1 MERGIDWFQYMNKIG
16 KRSFFFSFI
25 VHLILLFSLFL
36 TPPKGKKI
44 DFQQEIFIVKMVNIP
59 SIEIPEIIEKKEGS
73 KLKEN
78 LKKIEMEKGK
88 KEFSVKSPYLN
99 ETFFPDEYKKKL
111 LSKISDGL
119 KVYQR
124 EIHSSVNIEVKSP
137 EIKTTDVIQNYQS
150 PTFEIP
156 SWYIEILKKR
166 IEENWNLKGFIT
178 DLSAIV
184 SFRIYREGKVENIVI
199 EKSSG
204 YRQFDNSI
212 IEAIK
217 SVKKWPDFPK
227 EIKDRYI
234 DVIIE
239 FKMEG

>member
-1 MERGIDWFQYMNKIG
+1 MQNRFDWTCYTNRIRRK
-16 KRSFFFSFI
+16 SLFFSF
-25 VHLILLFSLFL
+25 VFHLTFFSLLFLPL
-36 TPPKGKKI
+36 TKEKKI
-44 DFQQEIFIVKMVNIP
+44 DFQREIFIVKMVNIP

-88 KEFSVKSPYLN
+88 KEFSVKSPSLN
-99 ETFFPDEYKKKL
+99 ETFLPDEYKKKL

-137 EIKTTDVIQNYQS
+137 EIKTSDAIQNYQS

-184 SFRIYREGKVENIVI
+184 SFRIYREGKVENIMI